1 MRLKLFFLIISSGVL
16 LSQHKL
22 PINDTVQNFLF
33 AQSETKT
40 PIIITKNGVF
50 EYDIFWK
57 YLPFKNNSFKK
68 ELEKID
74 ELNHK
79 NFFTIISSNKL
90 YLVSNGAGPVFLKDG
105 NAFKRIDNT
114 SLHKNQFGGA
124 RFIFNNKIHIYG
136 GYGFWSFKNFISFFD
151 ENINQ
156 WDLVYNDSKLIPP
169 GRWKPIFNLINDK
182 LYVLGGRTGSPGS
195 RDQDEAFSDIFYFD
209 FSSKEFFNMGKLNPK
224 LRPNYSL
231 FSLPKIDNNV
241 FLLSNNLIKID
252 FELLTFTIYYKKIF
266 SPLVDNKYPTFI
278 KNQTLYYISNLNGKK
293 HINSFDLNQINKNF
307 EAKTFSLLDNDSEIP
322 LQQYVLFVLFIA
334 IVFWIIL
341 KIFSF
346 KDYIKGLIL
355 YDEKYIYF
363 NNQTV
368 LVNEQ
373 EKELIS
379 FLSSNSFISATKL
392 NTIISNQ
399 EFTKS
404 HFTTLRNKLVMGL
417 NQKLFFLT
425 KKKNCIIEI
434 KHPKDNRIKAYKAN
448 SSIIKKK
455 ISFLSFL
462 FKKGYHL

>member
-1 MRLKLFFLIISSGVL
+1 MRLKLFFLIISSSVL

-90 YLVSNGAGPVFLKDG
+90 YLVSNGAGPVFLKVG
-105 NAFKRIDNT
+105 NSFKRIDNS

-156 WDLVYNDSKLIPP
+156 WDLVYNNSKYIPP
-169 GRWKPIFNLINDK
+169 GRWKPIYNLINDK

-195 RDQDEAFSDIFYFD
+195 QGQDESFSDIFYFD
-209 FSSKEFFNMGKLNPK
+209 FLSKEFVSLGKLNSK
-224 LRPNYSL
+224 LIANYSL
-231 FSLPKIDNNV
+231 FSQPKIDNNI
-241 FLLSNNLIKID
+241 FLIYDNNITKID
-252 FELLTFTIYYKKIF
+252 FISLTYSIYYKKMF
-266 SPLVDNKYPTFI
+266 MPMVDNKYPTFI
-278 KNQTLYYISNLNGKK
+278 KDKILYFISNTAGEK
-293 HINSFDLNQINKNF
+293 HMTCFDLSQLNKSF
-307 EAKTFSLLDNDSEIP
+307 EVKTFSLLDNESEIP
-322 LQQYVLFVLFIA
+322 LLQYILFVLFIT
-334 IVFWIIL
+334 IVFWGIL

-363 NNQTV
+363 NNETV
-368 LVNEQ
+368 SINKQ
-373 EKELIS
+373 EKQLIS
-379 FLSSNSFISATKL
+379 FLSSKRFISANEL
-392 NTIISNQ
+392 NLIISNQ

-404 HFTTLRNKLVMGL
+404 HFTSLRNKLVAAL
-417 NQKLFFLT
+417 NEKLFLLT
-425 KKKNCIIEI
+425 KNKNCIIET
-434 KHPKDNRIKAYKAN
+434 KHPIDNRIKVYKAN
-448 SSIIKKK
+448 SSIINKK
-455 ISFLSFL
+455 ISFYKFI
-462 FKKGYHL
+462 FKK